1 MEEYKYH
8 NGKLLRRGLTTG
20 SCAAAAAK
28 AATFLLYNPSLEN
41 FQTINLSLPKAEKR
55 KVSVCEITRGENWV
69 EAAVRK
75 DAGDDPDVTD
85 KLLIYAKVML
95 RGPEGEIY
103 IDGGEGVG
111 RVTLPGLDQPVGEAA
126 INSAPR
132 AMIKQAV
139 QEVREALGESAGIEI
154 IISAPGGEE
163 IAKKT
168 FNPRLGIVG
177 GISILGTTGIVDPM
191 SHEAIRDTIKVEL
204 RQLAALGTKTL
215 ILTPGNYGTDYI
227 KQSLAL
233 PSDKIISCSNF
244 IGESIDNAI
253 VSGFERILLVGH
265 VGKLVKLSMGLP
277 NTHSANGDGRIEALL
292 YAAVKAG
299 AETEV
304 LRKIAD
310 TVMTDAALKI
320 LQDNGLLYEA
330 MTIVGERIEDFLQR
344 RVADKAEIAYVCF
357 SKSEELKSAQLCAS
371 PEIENVLEA
380 WF

>member
-1 MEEYKYH
+1 MEEYKYQ
-8 NGKLLRRGLTTG
+8 NGKFLRRGLTTG

-28 AATFLLYNPSLEN
+28 AAVYLLYNPSKKDL
-41 FQTINLSLPKAEKR
+41 QTVSLTLPKEQKR
-55 KVSVCEITRGENWV
+55 EVQLSKVVRGENWV

-85 KLLIYAKVML
+85 KLLIYAKVSF
-95 RGPEGEIY
+95 RGTEGEIY

-126 INSAPR
+126 INSSPR
-132 AMIKQAV
+132 AMIRQAV
-139 QEVREALGESAGIEI
+139 NEVREELGESAGVEV

-163 IAKKT
+163 IAQKT

-191 SHEAIRDTIKVEL
+191 SHEAIRDTIKAEIS
-204 RQLAALGTKTL
+204 QMAALGAKTL

-227 KQSLAL
+227 KQTLGL
-233 PSDKIISCSNF
+233 PEDKIISCSNF

-253 VSGFERILLVGH
+253 VSGFTRILLVGH

-292 YAAVKAG
+292 YAGVKAG
-299 AETEV
+299 ADIEA
-304 LRKIAD
+304 LGRIAD
-310 TVMTDAALKI
+310 SVMTDAALKI
-320 LQDNGLLYEA
+320 LQDYKILNEA
-330 MTIVGERIEDFLQR
+330 MSIMGQRIEDFLQR
-344 RVADKAEIAYVCF
+344 RVADKAEIAFVCF
-357 SKSEELKSAQLCAS
+357 TKSEEIKSAQLCAS
-371 PEIENVLEA
+371 PEIENILEA